1 MQQVIESSK
10 NRGLE
15 ELNEFFLPLGKS
27 IFAERIQKRFTQVW
41 WIDFGTEWLYSVR
54 EFDVHLNVED
64 INEDDFPS
72 LTTWR
77 NEYILK

>member
-27 IFAERIQKRFTQVW
+27 IFAERIGLTLGRN
-41 WIDFGTEWLYSVR
+41 DCNSVR

-72 LTTWR
+72 LTT
-77 NEYILK
+77 